1 MNIINKISKIIKDK
15 KLLNE
20 IEEYFI
26 KNEIDFYFSYMTIKK
41 NMISEYGY
49 LLNYVSNGKVETFD
63 DLDKVLENKEV
74 ILKNIDDEL
83 SKKVLREEANLN
95 ISNESAKTNM
105 EDLKTII
112 LTISNLKE
120 YAKTLNLSLDE
131 ILEIYKNKEIK
142 DETKLV
148 YWL

>member
-15 KLLNE
+15 KLLKE

-26 KNEIDFYFSYMTIKK
+26 KNEIDFYFSYITIKK
-41 NMISEYGY
+41 NIISEYGY
-49 LLNYVSNGKVETFD
+49 LLNYVSNGEVETFD
-63 DLDKVLENKEV
+63 DLDKVLENKEI
-74 ILKNIDDEL
+74 ILKNIDNEL
-83 SKKVLREEANLN
+83 SKAVLVEGAYYN
-95 ISNESAKTNM
+95 ISNESARTNM

-142 DETKLV
+142 DETKN
-148 YWL
+148 

>member
-1 MNIINKISKIIKDK
+1 M
-15 KLLNE
+15 
-20 IEEYFI
+20 YRTF
-26 KNEIDFYFSYMTIKK
+26 
-41 NMISEYGY
+41 
-49 LLNYVSNGKVETFD
+49 GKED
-63 DLDKVLENKEV
+63 N
-74 ILKNIDDEL
+74 EL

-95 ISNESAKTNM
+95 ISNESARTNM

-142 DETKLV
+142 NETKN
-148 YWL
+148 

>member
-15 KLLNE
+15 KLLKE

-49 LLNYVSNGKVETFD
+49 LLNYVSNGEVETFN

-142 DETKLV
+142 DETKN
-148 YWL
+148 

>member
-15 KLLNE
+15 KLLKE
-20 IEEYFI
+20 IEKYFI

-49 LLNYVSNGKVETFD
+49 LLNYVSNGEVETFN

-142 DETKLV
+142 DETKN
-148 YWL
+148 

>member
-15 KLLNE
+15 KLLKE

-49 LLNYVSNGKVETFD
+49 LLNYVSNGKVETFG

-142 DETKLV
+142 NETKN
-148 YWL
+148 

>member
-15 KLLNE
+15 KLLKE

-49 LLNYVSNGKVETFD
+49 LLNYVSNGEVETFN

-95 ISNESAKTNM
+95 ISNESAITNM

-142 DETKLV
+142 DETKN
-148 YWL
+148 

>member
-15 KLLNE
+15 KLLKE

-26 KNEIDFYFSYMTIKK
+26 KNEIDFYFSYITIKK
-41 NMISEYGY
+41 NIISEYGY
-49 LLNYVSNGKVETFD
+49 LLNYVSNGEVETFD
-63 DLDKVLENKEV
+63 DLDKVLENKEI
-74 ILKNIDDEL
+74 ILKNIDNEL
-83 SKKVLREEANLN
+83 SKAVLVEGAYYN
-95 ISNESAKTNM
+95 ISNESARTNM

-112 LTISNLKE
+112 LTILNLKE

-142 DETKLV
+142 DETKN
-148 YWL
+148 

>member
-1 MNIINKISKIIKDK
+1 MNIINKISKTIKDE
-15 KLLNE
+15 KLLKE

-41 NMISEYGY
+41 NVISEYGY

-63 DLDKVLENKEV
+63 DLNKVLENKEI

-83 SKKVLREEANLN
+83 SKAVLVEGAYYN
-95 ISNESAKTNM
+95 ISNESARTNM

-112 LTISNLKE
+112 LTILNLKE

-142 DETKLV
+142 DETKN
-148 YWL
+148 

>member
-26 KNEIDFYFSYMTIKK
+26 KNEIDFYFSYITIKK

-49 LLNYVSNGKVETFD
+49 LLNYVSNGEVETFN
-63 DLDKVLENKEV
+63 DLNKVLENKEV

-142 DETKLV
+142 NETKN
-148 YWL
+148 

>member
-1 MNIINKISKIIKDK
+1 MNIINKIPKIIKDK
-15 KLLNE
+15 KLLKE

-41 NMISEYGY
+41 NVISEYGY

-63 DLDKVLENKEV
+63 DLDKVLENKEI

-83 SKKVLREEANLN
+83 SKAVLVEGAYYN
-95 ISNESAKTNM
+95 ISNESARTNM

-112 LTISNLKE
+112 LTILNLKE

-142 DETKLV
+142 DERKN
-148 YWL
+148 WWF

>member
-1 MNIINKISKIIKDK
+1 MNIINKISKIIKDE
-15 KLLNE
+15 KLLKK

-41 NMISEYGY
+41 NIISEYGY

-63 DLDKVLENKEV
+63 DLNKVLKNKEV

-83 SKKVLREEANLN
+83 SKAVLVEGAYYN

-105 EDLKTII
+105 QDLKTII

-131 ILEIYKNKEIK
+131 ILEIYKNKKIK
-142 DETKLV
+142 DETKN
-148 YWL
+148 

>member
-83 SKKVLREEANLN
+83 SKAVLVEGAYYN
-95 ISNESAKTNM
+95 ISNENARTNM

-142 DETKLV
+142 NETKN
-148 YWL
+148 

>member
-1 MNIINKISKIIKDK
+1 MNIINKISKTIKDR
-15 KLLNE
+15 KLLKE

-49 LLNYVSNGKVETFD
+49 LLNYVSNGEVETFD
-63 DLDKVLENKEV
+63 DLDKVLKNKEI

-83 SKKVLREEANLN
+83 SKAVLVEGAYYN
-95 ISNESAKTNM
+95 ISNESARTNM

-112 LTISNLKE
+112 LTILNLKE

-142 DETKLV
+142 DETKN
-148 YWL
+148 

>member
-1 MNIINKISKIIKDK
+1 MNIINKISKIK
-15 KLLNE
+15 E

-26 KNEIDFYFSYMTIKK
+26 KNEIDFYFSYITIKK

-49 LLNYVSNGKVETFD
+49 LLNYVSNGKVATFD

-112 LTISNLKE
+112 LTILNLKE

-131 ILEIYKNKEIK
+131 ILESYKNKEIK
-142 DETKLV
+142 DETKN
-148 YWL
+148 

>member
-1 MNIINKISKIIKDK
+1 MNIINKISKTIKDK
-15 KLLNE
+15 KLLKE

-26 KNEIDFYFSYMTIKK
+26 KNEIDFYFSYITIKK
-41 NMISEYGY
+41 NIISEYGY
-49 LLNYVSNGKVETFD
+49 LLNYVSNGEVETFN
-63 DLDKVLENKEV
+63 DLNKVLENKEV

-142 DETKLV
+142 DETKN
-148 YWL
+148 

>member
-49 LLNYVSNGKVETFD
+49 LLNYVSNGEVETFD

-95 ISNESAKTNM
+95 ISNESARTNM

-142 DETKLV
+142 DETKN
-148 YWL
+148 

>member
-112 LTISNLKE
+112 LTILNLKE

-142 DETKLV
+142 NETKN
-148 YWL
+148 

>member
-1 MNIINKISKIIKDK
+1 MNIINKISKIK
-15 KLLNE
+15 E

-26 KNEIDFYFSYMTIKK
+26 KNEIDFYFSYITIKK
-41 NMISEYGY
+41 NIISEYGY

-63 DLDKVLENKEV
+63 DLDKVLENKEI

-83 SKKVLREEANLN
+83 SKAVLVEGAYYN

-112 LTISNLKE
+112 LTILNLKE

-142 DETKLV
+142 NETKN
-148 YWL
+148 

>member
-1 MNIINKISKIIKDK
+1 MNIINKIPKIIKDK
-15 KLLNE
+15 KLLKE

-41 NMISEYGY
+41 NVISEYGY

-63 DLDKVLENKEV
+63 DLDKVLENKEI

-83 SKKVLREEANLN
+83 SKAVLVEGAYYN
-95 ISNESAKTNM
+95 ISNESARTNM

-112 LTISNLKE
+112 LTILNLKE

-142 DETKLV
+142 DERKN
-148 YWL
+148 

>member
-15 KLLNE
+15 KLLKE

-26 KNEIDFYFSYMTIKK
+26 KNEIDFYFSYITIKK
-41 NMISEYGY
+41 NIISEYGY
-49 LLNYVSNGKVETFD
+49 LLNYVSNGEVKTFD
-63 DLDKVLENKEV
+63 DLDKVLENKEI
-74 ILKNIDDEL
+74 ILENIDNEL

-95 ISNESAKTNM
+95 ISNKSAKTNM

-112 LTISNLKE
+112 LTILNLKK

-131 ILEIYKNKEIK
+131 ILEIYKNKETNYERK
-142 DETKLV
+142 N
-148 YWL
+148 

>member
-15 KLLNE
+15 KLLNK

-142 DETKLV
+142 NETKN
-148 YWL
+148 

>member
-15 KLLNE
+15 KLLKE

-26 KNEIDFYFSYMTIKK
+26 KNEIDFYFSYITIKK
-41 NMISEYGY
+41 NIISEYGY
-49 LLNYVSNGKVETFD
+49 LLNYVSNGEVKTFD
-63 DLDKVLENKEV
+63 DLDKVLENKEI
-74 ILKNIDDEL
+74 ILENIDNEL

-112 LTISNLKE
+112 LTILNLKK

-131 ILEIYKNKEIK
+131 ILEIYKNKETNYERK
-142 DETKLV
+142 N
-148 YWL
+148 

>member
-15 KLLNE
+15 KLLKE

-63 DLDKVLENKEV
+63 DLDKVLENKEI
-74 ILKNIDDEL
+74 ILKNIDNEL
-83 SKKVLREEANLN
+83 SKAVLVEGAYYN
-95 ISNESAKTNM
+95 ISNESARTNM

-112 LTISNLKE
+112 LTILNLKE

-142 DETKLV
+142 DETKN
-148 YWL
+148 

>member
-41 NMISEYGY
+41 NIISEYGY
-49 LLNYVSNGKVETFD
+49 LLNYVSNGEVETFD

-95 ISNESAKTNM
+95 ISNESARTNM

-112 LTISNLKE
+112 LTILNLKE

-142 DETKLV
+142 DETKN
-148 YWL
+148 

>member
-15 KLLNE
+15 KLLKE

-41 NMISEYGY
+41 NVISEYGY
-49 LLNYVSNGKVETFD
+49 LLNYVSNGKVETFN
-63 DLDKVLENKEV
+63 DLDKVLENKEI

-83 SKKVLREEANLN
+83 SKAVLVEGAYYN
-95 ISNESAKTNM
+95 ISNESARTNM
-105 EDLKTII
+105 EDFKTII

-142 DETKLV
+142 DETKN
-148 YWL
+148 

>member
-15 KLLNE
+15 KLLKK

-26 KNEIDFYFSYMTIKK
+26 KNEIDFYFSYITIKK
-41 NMISEYGY
+41 NIISEYGY
-49 LLNYVSNGKVETFD
+49 LLNYVSNGEVKTFD
-63 DLDKVLENKEV
+63 DLDKVLENKEI
-74 ILKNIDDEL
+74 ILKNIDNEL

-95 ISNESAKTNM
+95 ISNESAKINM

-112 LTISNLKE
+112 LTILNLKE

-131 ILEIYKNKEIK
+131 ILEIYKNKETNYERK
-142 DETKLV
+142 N
-148 YWL
+148 

>member
-1 MNIINKISKIIKDK
+1 M
-15 KLLNE
+15 
-20 IEEYFI
+20 
-26 KNEIDFYFSYMTIKK
+26 
-41 NMISEYGY
+41 
-49 LLNYVSNGKVETFD
+49 ETFD
-63 DLDKVLENKEV
+63 NLDKVLENKEI
-74 ILKNIDDEL
+74 ILKNINNEL

-95 ISNESAKTNM
+95 ISNESARTNM

-142 DETKLV
+142 DETKN
-148 YWL
+148 

>member
-15 KLLNE
+15 KLLKE

-49 LLNYVSNGKVETFD
+49 LLNYVSNGEVETFD
-63 DLDKVLENKEV
+63 DLDKVLENKEI

-120 YAKTLNLSLDE
+120 YAKTLNLSVDE

-142 DETKLV
+142 DETKN
-148 YWL
+148 

>member
-1 MNIINKISKIIKDK
+1 MNIINKISKIIEDK
-15 KLLNE
+15 KLLKE

-26 KNEIDFYFSYMTIKK
+26 KNEIDFYFSYITIKK
-41 NMISEYGY
+41 NIISEYGY
-49 LLNYVSNGKVETFD
+49 LLNYVSNGEVETFD
-63 DLDKVLENKEV
+63 DLDKVLKNKEI

-83 SKKVLREEANLN
+83 SKAVLVEGAYYN
-95 ISNESAKTNM
+95 ISDESARMHM

-142 DETKLV
+142 DETKN
-148 YWL
+148 

>member
-1 MNIINKISKIIKDK
+1 MNIINKIPKTIKDK
-15 KLLNE
+15 KPLKE
-20 IEEYFI
+20 IKEYFI
-26 KNEIDFYFSYMTIKK
+26 KNEIDFYFSYMIIKK
-41 NMISEYGY
+41 NVISEYGY

-63 DLDKVLENKEV
+63 DLDKVLENKEI

-83 SKKVLREEANLN
+83 SKAVLVEGAYYN
-95 ISNESAKTNM
+95 ISNESARTNM

-142 DETKLV
+142 DETKN
-148 YWL
+148 

>member
-1 MNIINKISKIIKDK
+1 MNIINKISKIVKDK
-15 KLLNE
+15 KLLKE
-20 IEEYFI
+20 IKEYFI

-41 NMISEYGY
+41 NVISEYGY

-63 DLDKVLENKEV
+63 DLDKVLENKEI

-83 SKKVLREEANLN
+83 SKAVLVEGAYYN
-95 ISNESAKTNM
+95 ISNESARTNM
-105 EDLKTII
+105 EDLNTII

-142 DETKLV
+142 DETKN
-148 YWL
+148 

>member
-1 MNIINKISKIIKDK
+1 MNIINKISKTIKDK
-15 KLLNE
+15 KLLKE

-26 KNEIDFYFSYMTIKK
+26 KNEIDFYFSYITIKK
-41 NMISEYGY
+41 NIISEYGY
-49 LLNYVSNGKVETFD
+49 LLNYVSNGEVETFN
-63 DLDKVLENKEV
+63 DLNKVLENKEV

-120 YAKTLNLSLDE
+120 YAKTLNLSLDK

-142 DETKLV
+142 DETKN
-148 YWL
+148 

>member
-1 MNIINKISKIIKDK
+1 MNIINKISKTIKDK
-15 KLLNE
+15 KLLKE

-26 KNEIDFYFSYMTIKK
+26 KNEIDFYFSYITIKK
-41 NMISEYGY
+41 NIISEYGY
-49 LLNYVSNGKVETFD
+49 LLNYVSNGEVETFD
-63 DLDKVLENKEV
+63 DLNKVLENKEV

-142 DETKLV
+142 DETKN
-148 YWL
+148 

>member
-15 KLLNE
+15 KLLKE

-26 KNEIDFYFSYMTIKK
+26 KNEIDFYFSYITIKK
-41 NMISEYGY
+41 NIISEYGY
-49 LLNYVSNGKVETFD
+49 LLNYVSNGEVKTFD
-63 DLDKVLENKEV
+63 DLDKVLENKEI
-74 ILKNIDDEL
+74 ILENIDNEL
-83 SKKVLREEANLN
+83 SKKVLREETNLN

-112 LTISNLKE
+112 LTILNLKK

-131 ILEIYKNKEIK
+131 ILEIYKNKETNYERK
-142 DETKLV
+142 N
-148 YWL
+148 

>member
-15 KLLNE
+15 KLLKE

-131 ILEIYKNKEIK
+131 ILETYKNKEIK
-142 DETKLV
+142 DETKN
-148 YWL
+148 